1 MNCQMKNNYLERS
14 GFFYIPDLCSS
25 LNCLNGGTCVAQD
38 NEAICNCPISHYGS
52 RCENK
57 VNHCIQGACYNGGV
71 CVSGATSY
79 TCTCP
84 PGK

>member
-1 MNCQMKNNYLERS
+1 MKNFYLEKS
-14 GFFYIPDLCSS
+14 FFFITDLCSG
-25 LNCLNGGTCVAQD
+25 LNCQNGGTCVAQD
-38 NEAICNCPISHYGS
+38 NEAICNCPIGYYGS

-57 VNHCIQGACYNGGV
+57 VNYCIQGACYNGGT

-84 PGK
+84 SGK